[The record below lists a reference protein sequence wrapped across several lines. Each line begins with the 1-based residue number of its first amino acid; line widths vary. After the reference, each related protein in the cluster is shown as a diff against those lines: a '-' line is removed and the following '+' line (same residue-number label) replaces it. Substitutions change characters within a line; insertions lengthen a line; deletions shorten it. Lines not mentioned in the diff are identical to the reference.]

1 MKKAMMKLTAS
12 ISAVVMLCS
21 LSAVFAA
28 TQPVSAAAE
37 IVKEVT
43 CIGTDAYYTIDADGH
58 MVIYGSGEIQLRRPV
73 EENIT
78 DEELQQYWQQQ
89 SEYDSFIRTNVTD
102 LIISEGITNV
112 IVSSSPFQSLQT
124 VFLPDTLQVISSRL
138 FFASQLQEVFI
149 PASVTEIQYGAFHGC
164 TSLQTVTFA
173 EDSQLNAIL
182 EFAFWN
188 APLPNGVQLPA
199 SLQYIEPFAFKSELD
214 EGRLFSLSSQTHL
227 YSPCFTTGKDTLS
240 FYETGD
246 RQYIYRG
253 SKGNLPFLQPYG
265 DPDPLICGDVNLD
278 SIVDLRDA
286 ILLNKFMAGKIILTA
301 DQLIVSDCDSDG
313 IYSDDDIAALMQFLM
328 LLEPSLPIPK
338 K

>member
-1 MKKAMMKLTAS
+1 MKKTIMKLTAS
-12 ISAVVMLCS
+12 ISAVVMLAS
-21 LSAVFAA
+21 LSVVSAPVFAA

-37 IVKEVT
+37 IIKEVS

-58 MVIYGSGEIQLRRPV
+58 MVVYGSGEVALRQPVGENMTDADWQL
-73 EENIT
+73 
-78 DEELQQYWQQQ
+78 YWQQQ
-89 SEYDSFIRTNVTD
+89 NENYNFINKNVTD
-102 LIISEGITNV
+102 LVIAEGITNV
-112 IVSSSPFQSLQT
+112 TVSSGYIFQSLQT
-124 VFLPDTLQVISSRL
+124 VSLPDTLQVISDHL
-138 FFASQLQEVFI
+138 FASSQLQEVFI
-149 PASVTEIQYGAFHGC
+149 PSSVTEISYGAFSGC
-164 TSLQTVTFA
+164 VSLQSVIFA

-188 APLPNGVQLPA
+188 TPLPNGMQLPA
-199 SLQYIEPFAFKSELD
+199 GLEYIEPNAFGSALE
-214 EGRLFSLSSQTHL
+214 EERIFTLSSQTRL
-227 YSPCFTTGKDTLS
+227 DSYCFFTGKDILT

-246 RQYIYRG
+246 RQYVYD
-253 SKGNLPFLQPYG
+253 SQVLKPYG

-278 SIVDLRDA
+278 GIVDLRDA